1 MNLNEVEKHVKFDLI
16 FSLLLVIG
24 FVIMLLLS
32 VIYLFSPLNA
42 KALSET
48 DMSNGI
54 QAGSHCSSHPNGSIC
69 TSQIYSSGSGN
80 PCGNG
85 DSWCVT
91 YNSVI
96 VDNLVMSM
104 NFYLP
109 TALGPDTKNT
119 ITLTGNYFSSG
130 NYSCNSTHFNCD
142 AIRVSSN
149 KINVNFN
156 STSSVVTNAEFFVTK
171 ANGSSINDNSHFF
184 RINHVALFT
193 NPQDSDD
200 SSGGGSSF
208 DDTGII
214 NNANQN
220 TTDII
225 NNNNSNTQ
233 EIINNINNQL
243 GNLCPNLLNIADF
256 YQKSPSLNLN
266 PTPNNLMLSSSSD
279 WSNVVYRIPVESGKT
294 YYFKGSFTS
303 AVRNQVFLSMSY
315 NVDNL
320 VNTRFWNYEPYSD
333 ILGPQVG
340 SWSTS
345 FVSDRTGYVYL
356 GIWVTKGDTNGNN
369 ASYFEMMFDTDNKPF
384 CAFGS
389 YSSKLDNLEDLQK
402 QQNDYLMDDTNPSVN
417 TGDIDNLI
425 NNVPVQDPLN
435 YLLTLPLN
443 LLTKLN
449 TVISSGT
456 CNRASFGTLYGTEL
470 YLPCI
475 NFENYLG
482 SDLWGTIDTIVGI
495 GLLAIIL
502 KRFYDTISNIL
513 SLGKEEE
520 VRKGME
526 LPTPMEFFAQILG
539 GGK

>member
-1 MNLNEVEKHVKFDLI
+1 MVERFSRVDSNSDLYDKEDNLSNVIDILLY
-16 FSLLLVIG
+16 SLLLII
-24 FVIMLLLS
+24 FVVLILVTSILP
-32 VIYLFSPLNA
+32 V

-193 NPQDSDD
+193 NPQDSGD

-294 YYFKGSFTS
+294 YHFKGSFTS
-303 AVRNQVFLSMSY
+303 AVRNQVFLSISY

-369 ASYFEMMFDTDNKPF
+369 ASYFEMMFDTKNDSF

-389 YSSKLDNLEDLQK
+389 YSSKLD
-402 QQNDYLMDDTNPSVN
+402 DTNSKLDDINNTLNNDNVDSGVGSGFFNDFSDNDPGGISGIVTRPLLIINSLLEENGKCNHLPLPSFMGVSN
-417 TGDIDNLI
+417 AVLPSGCIFWNKVSSDLPIGITLWNIFVCGVGSYLIIIDLFKLI
-425 NNVPVQDPLN
+425 NNLKTPTHNKVEVL
-435 YLLTLPLN
+435 
-443 LLTKLN
+443 
-449 TVISSGT
+449 
-456 CNRASFGTLYGTEL
+456 
-470 YLPCI
+470 
-475 NFENYLG
+475 
-482 SDLWGTIDTIVGI
+482 DL
-495 GLLAIIL
+495 
-502 KRFYDTISNIL
+502 
-513 SLGKEEE
+513 
-520 VRKGME
+520 
-526 LPTPMEFFAQILG
+526 
-539 GGK
+539 